1 MQRVEKLI
9 SGCRS
14 KRRRAA
20 TGIASRIALS
30 DGRAPQGDQM
40 LNDRKQFS
48 GVPFVPFDIETYARH
63 VSDRSHYLLG

>member
-30 DGRAPQGDQM
+30 DGHAPQGDQM
-40 LNDRKQFS
+40 LNDRK
-48 GVPFVPFDIETYARH
+48 H
-63 VSDRSHYLLG
+63 